1 MIILPVPPSANKLHY
16 AVKGRPR
23 TPAYKA
29 WLEESGLLLGPNRD
43 TAEDAPYSI
52 HIVANINRRRDLD
65 NLIKPTL
72 DLLVGCKVVPDDRW
86 CDQVHANRAG
96 PDTDLKKDEMF
107 VAWGE
112 SK

>member
-23 TPAYKA
+23 TPAYQA
-29 WLEESGLLLGPNRD
+29 WLEASGLLLGSNRD

-52 HIVANINRRRDLD
+52 YIVAHIDRRRDLD

-86 CDQVHANRAG
+86 CDQVHANRACA
-96 PDTDLKKDEMF
+96 DTDLKKDEMF
-107 VAWGE
+107 VVWGE